1 MRYTKNVLVYALHKN
16 ILVYAL
22 YKKYLSVRVI

>member
-1 MRYTKNVLVYALHKN
+1 MRYTKNVLVYALYKN

>member
-1 MRYTKNVLVYALHKN
+1 MRYIKNILVYALYKN

-22 YKKYLSVRVI
+22 YKKYLSVCFI